1 MTDITIK
8 KVSADLSDE
17 TLQTMY
23 FPSGTGTPS
32 VLSPPAGTYYTWSQ
46 TFLFRDTDIV
56 TITNF
61 CSLDFDLKSPVQGM
75 PIPELRDTCNI
86 LVKAEGNGL
95 GIAFSFTIKDEL
107 TSIFT
112 AGAGHAAQSILSV
125 QQQLD
130 FWLNTFQPN
139 SIEDAYVL
147 TVDGIERS
155 GIIRGITLNKS
166 AQTPVTYNARIDF
179 LAGNVVAGEA

>member
-8 KVSADLSDE
+8 KVSADDSDE
-17 TLQTMY
+17 SLQTMY
-23 FPSGTGTPS
+23 FPAGTGTPD
-32 VLSPPAGTYYTWSQ
+32 VLSPPVGTYYTWQQ

-61 CSLDFDLKSPVQGM
+61 CSLDFDMKSPVGGM

-86 LVKAEGNGL
+86 LVKAEGNQL
-95 GIAFSFTIKDEL
+95 GIAFSFTVKCESS
-107 TSIFT
+107 TIFT
-112 AGAGHAAQSILSV
+112 PGAGHAAQSILTV

-130 FWLNTFQPN
+130 FWINTFQPN

-147 TVDGIERS
+147 TVDGITRS
-155 GIIRGITLNKS
+155 GVVRGLTLTKS
-166 AQTPVTYNARIDF
+166 ASTPVTYNARVDF